1 MLRGPDTDGRLL
13 LQLDWNLRSAAI
25 EADALICLI
34 RHIRCFHTRT
44 RTRTSGARATPEA
57 PPGNAPGDGGSAG
70 IRPGASC
77 AISCGSEASKA
88 SARSGRTFFEWIR
101 R

>member
-57 PPGNAPGDGGSAG
+57 PPGNGGSAG